1 MAIFPKAVPV
11 RKSWDT
17 AILVLLFAV
26 IVLASLTNDL
36 FLTSLNFSYIFS
48 NTSEIMIITFAML
61 FLIILGEIDLSV
73 ASILALSSSMLGWSY
88 VRGVPIWLAIII
100 CLVVGTLCGF
110 INGFLVTKLGLGS
123 LAVTI
128 GTLALY
134 RGIANGILNEN
145 TVNEFPEFWT
155 SFGFDTFGTSFM
167 PKTLPMIIIF
177 GILFAILLH
186 RTPFGR
192 RTLAIGQSPE
202 AAKFAGINVVRHKMI
217 VFTLTGFMSGVAGMV
232 YTFRFSTAQADNGVG
247 LELLV
252 ISAILLG
259 GVSIFGGIGTI
270 WGVVAGVL
278 LAGSVESWLTLSEVN
293 AQWRTI
299 VTGILLLISVAG
311 PVLVAKNKQRRE
323 RKALKN

>member
-17 AILVLLFAV
+17 AIIVLLFV
-26 IVLASLTNDL
+26 VLVLASVTTDN
-36 FLTSLNFSYIFS
+36 FLTSLNISYIFS
-48 NTSEIMIITFAML
+48 NTSEIMIIAFAML
-61 FLIILGEIDLSV
+61 FMIILGEIDLSV
-73 ASILALSSSMLGWSY
+73 ASILALSSCMLGWSY
-88 VRGVPIWLAIII
+88 AQGAPIWLAMIV
-100 CLVVGTLCGF
+100 CLAVGSLCGF

-134 RGIANGILNEN
+134 RGVANGIIGEN
-145 TVNEFPEFWT
+145 TVSEFPEFWT
-155 SFGFDTFGTSFM
+155 SFGFDTFGTTFM

-177 GILFAILLH
+177 GIFFAFLLH

-192 RTLAIGQSPE
+192 RTLAIGQSVE

-217 VFTLTGFMSGVAGMV
+217 VFTFTGFMSGVAGMV
-232 YTFRFSTAQADNGVG
+232 YTFRFSTSQADNGVG

-278 LAGSVESWLTLSEVN
+278 LAGSVESWLTLQEIN

-311 PVLVAKNKQRRE
+311 PVLVSKSKQRRE
-323 RKALKN
+323 RKALKS

>member
-17 AILVLLFAV
+17 AIIVLLFV
-26 IVLASLTNDL
+26 VLVLASVTTDN
-36 FLTSLNFSYIFS
+36 FLTALNFSYIFS
-48 NTSEIMIITFAML
+48 NTSEIMIIAFAML
-61 FLIILGEIDLSV
+61 FMIILGEIDLSV
-73 ASILALSSSMLGWSY
+73 ASILALSSCMLGWSY
-88 VRGVPIWLAIII
+88 AQGAPIWLAMIV
-100 CLVVGTLCGF
+100 CLAVGTLCGF

-134 RGIANGILNEN
+134 RGVANGIIGEN
-145 TVNEFPEFWT
+145 TVSEFPEFWT
-155 SFGFDTFGTSFM
+155 SFGFDTFGTTFM

-177 GILFAILLH
+177 GIIFGLLLH

-202 AAKFAGINVVRHKMI
+202 AARFAGINVVRHKMI
-217 VFTLTGFMSGVAGMV
+217 VFTFTGFMSGVAGMV

-278 LAGSVESWLTLSEVN
+278 LAGSVESWLTLQEIN

-311 PVLVAKNKQRRE
+311 PVLVAKNKSRRE
-323 RKALKN
+323 RKALKS